1 MTLIDGINRMLRYL
15 GELPLPDDVA
25 IDDLPEG
32 HEAVMARNI
41 LLETNKEEQENRWWF
56 NWFKQTYIP
65 NANGYITIGQNVI
78 ALEASNNRSRYLING
93 GDLYDVD
100 NQTKNFTSPV
110 ELKVL
115 LVIRFEDLPP
125 IFKTYV
131 VLVAAKHLHVYLN
144 GDETTQRELE
154 LKIQQQR
161 HKLDKEDM
169 KFSNYNLIKGS
180 KLIDRGSNP
189 QPLI

>member
-15 GELPLPDDVA
+15 GELPIPDDVV

-32 HEAVMARNI
+32 HEAVMARKI
-41 LLETNKEEQENRWWF
+41 LLETNREEQENRWWF

-65 NANGYITIGQNVI
+65 NATGYITIGGNVI
-78 ALEASNNRSRYLING
+78 ALEASNNRSRYLLNG

-115 LVIRFEDLPP
+115 LNIRFEDLPSV
-125 IFKTYV
+125 FKTYV

-154 LKIQQQR
+154 IKIQEQR
-161 HKLDKEDM
+161 NKLDKEDM

>member
-15 GELPLPDDVA
+15 GELPIPNDVA

-32 HEAVMARNI
+32 HEAVMARKI
-41 LLETNKEEQENRWWF
+41 LLETNREEQENRWWF

-65 NANGYITIGQNVI
+65 NATGHITIGGNVI
-78 ALEASNNRSRYLING
+78 ALEAANNRSRYLLNG

-110 ELKVL
+110 ELKIL
-115 LVIRFEDLPP
+115 LEIRFEDLPNV
-125 IFKTYV
+125 FKTYV
-131 VLVAAKHLHVYLN
+131 VLLAAKHLHVYLN

-154 LKIQQQR
+154 IKIQQQR
-161 HKLDKEDM
+161 HKLEKEDM

>member
-15 GELPLPDDVA
+15 GELPVPNDVA

-32 HEAVMARNI
+32 HEAVMARTI
-41 LLETNKEEQENRWWF
+41 LLEVSKEEQENRWWF
-56 NWFKQTYIP
+56 NWFKQTYKP
-65 NANGYITIGQNVI
+65 NANGYITIGNNVI
-78 ALEASNNRSRYLING
+78 ALEASNNRTRYLING

-100 NQTKNFTSPV
+100 NQTKVFTNPV
-110 ELKVL
+110 DLKVL
-115 LVIRFEDLPP
+115 LDIRFEDLPD

-154 LKIQQQR
+154 TKIQIQ
-161 HKLDKEDM
+161 KLKVDKEDM

-180 KLIDRGSNP
+180 KLIDRGTNP

>member
-15 GELPLPDDVA
+15 GELPVPDDVA

-32 HEAVMARNI
+32 HEAVMARTI
-41 LLETNKEEQENRWWF
+41 LLEVSKEEQENRWWF
-56 NWFKQTYIP
+56 NRFKQTYKP
-65 NANGYITIGQNVI
+65 NANGYIAIGNNVI
-78 ALEASNNRSRYLING
+78 ALEASNNRTRYLING

-100 NQTKNFTSPV
+100 NQTKIFTNPV
-110 ELKVL
+110 DLKVL
-115 LVIRFEDLPP
+115 LDIRFEDLPD

-154 LKIQQQR
+154 TKIQLQ
-161 HKLDKEDM
+161 KLKVDKEDM

-180 KLIDRGSNP
+180 KLIDRGTNP